1 MPSGLAFRAG
11 AMSHHP
17 LDAYLLTGQI
27 EAAAKLRFPAL
38 SSLSTLCQ
46 DLLLFGA
53 QTPLLQGTW
62 WRPGLAV
69 SVHYRTAL
77 KTLPHLQ
84 LSSLLEGTRVES
96 RGFTILFLSLWKLMS
111 SSERES
117 QAPWAFPVPPL
128 GCLLGNQLTCGLCQP
143 SSSHLALSSPPDLCV
158 YTISFPCYLYSSRPF
173 PAHPLEPS

>member
-1 MPSGLAFRAG
+1 
-11 AMSHHP
+11 MSHHP

-117 QAPWAFPVPPL
+117 QAPWASPVPPL